1 MGDFLKS
8 ALVGL
13 RQGLKNCPVDEKWI
27 FDDYSYLYR
36 GLTELLQETLARK
49 AENSQRALKY
59 FCEQIKKANI
69 QTSSPSQKTVNSLL
83 LVAFFATSDNLL
95 DVVPTALALKYQS

>member
-1 MGDFLKS
+1 MG
-8 ALVGL
+8 
-13 RQGLKNCPVDEKWI
+13 EKWI
-27 FDDYSYLYR
+27 FDDYSYLYK
-36 GLTELLQETLARK
+36 GLTELLQETLATRKTRK